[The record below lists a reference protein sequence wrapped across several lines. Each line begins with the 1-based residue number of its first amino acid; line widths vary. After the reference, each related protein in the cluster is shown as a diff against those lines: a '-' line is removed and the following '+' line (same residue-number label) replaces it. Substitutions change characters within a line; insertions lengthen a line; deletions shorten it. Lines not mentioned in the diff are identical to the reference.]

1 MGAAASAG
9 LSESFWRGRMWLLVS
24 SSEICWFSTASG
36 GSALGR
42 LSMFSSGVT
51 SSSEVAPG
59 GALHGDFSGGLVGLD
74 AATKLSSAFFVYRI
88 LHYLGS

>member
-1 MGAAASAG
+1 MGAVARAG
-9 LSESFWRGRMWLLVS
+9 LSKSFWRGRMWLLLS

-59 GALHGDFSGGLVGLD
+59 GALCTASRFLWRSGR
-74 AATKLSSAFFVYRI
+74 S
-88 LHYLGS
+88 